1 MGEIGTPRQASNSG
15 FNSVSEDS
23 SAAGNSVVYESNSA
37 MALRAGSVRVAAPKR
52 RDISRFTTCRFSY
65 RSLSCANPEESS
77 APFRSC
83 ANSSRAN
90 RNIQTLRYTVSASL
104 AKGRWNRAIGRSRS
118 VQGQPE
124 VAMIKPST
132 ELRACCAE
140 VSACTV
146 RSACVTVTP
155 TVSNETSSLSNS
167 TAGAMCSAD
176 GQCVCCS
183 LLKGQLAHWLNFNS
197 VQNGGSAGSSL
208 V

>member
-37 MALRAGSVRVAAPKR
+37 IALRAGSVLVAAPKR

-65 RSLSCANPEESS
+65 KSFKVANPRASP
-77 APFRSC
+77 APT
-83 ANSSRAN
+83 NSRASKN
-90 RNIQTLRYTVSASL
+90 MQTLRYTVSASL
-104 AKGRWNRAIGRSRS
+104 AKGRWKRAMGRSRS

-124 VAMIKPST
+124 VAMINPST
-132 ELRACCAE
+132 ELKACCAE

-176 GQCVCCS
+176 GQWVCS
-183 LLKGQLAHWLNFNS
+183 ALLKGQFAHWLNFNS